1 MRQHRDRACH
11 SCCVRFVASR
21 VVRASVLPVL
31 PVLLSVAL
39 LAGCTSVPPRA
50 GAGRSTSPTLTQSPA
65 TSPTSTAAPTP
76 TAKPSPS
83 PRTGVVVGPAPR
95 TGCLRTV
102 TLGLSVQ
109 RRAITAC
116 ERGAP
121 GGVALVVI
129 GTIHGDETLGL
140 GVVGDLL
147 TAPVQA
153 GVDLWLIRTVNPD
166 GLAHHTRANAHGVDE
181 NRNWP
186 GSWAAS
192 TPGSPSYSGRHPFSE
207 PETAALARF
216 LTTIKPRTV
225 VIFHSPLDAV
235 DFSEG
240 ADPAVTRYLAQAS
253 GFAARSL
260 GARPGSLTGWFNS
273 QAWHGT
279 AITFEFAGTTTSA
292 QVARV
297 SRALLSLARWRT
309 GSRG

>member
-1 MRQHRDRACH
+1 M
-11 SCCVRFVASR
+11 
-21 VVRASVLPVL
+21 
-31 PVLLSVAL
+31 
-39 LAGCTSVPPRA
+39 
-50 GAGRSTSPTLTQSPA
+50 
-65 TSPTSTAAPTP
+65 
-76 TAKPSPS
+76 
-83 PRTGVVVGPAPR
+83 VVGPAPR

-129 GTIHGDETLGL
+129 GTIHGDESLGL

-147 TAPVQA
+147 KAPVQT

-166 GLAHHTRANAHGVDE
+166 GLAHHTRGNAHGVDE

-192 TPGSPSYSGRHPFSE
+192 TPGSPTYSGRRPLSE
-207 PETAALARF
+207 PETAALARL

-240 ADPAVTRYLAQAS
+240 ADPAVTRYLAHAS
-253 GFAARSL
+253 GFAARTL
-260 GARPGSLTGWFNS
+260 GSRPGSLTGWFNS

-279 AITFEFAGTTTSA
+279 AITFEFARTASTT
-292 QVARV
+292 QVVRV
-297 SRALLSLARWRT
+297 SRALLALARWRA
-309 GSRG
+309 GKQG

>member
-1 MRQHRDRACH
+1 
-11 SCCVRFVASR
+11 
-21 VVRASVLPVL
+21 VL

-39 LAGCTSVPPRA
+39 LAGCTSVPTTA

-65 TSPTSTAAPTP
+65 VSPTSSAAPTP
-76 TAKPSPS
+76 TSTAKPSPS
-83 PRTGVVVGPAPR
+83 PRTGVVVGPALR

-109 RRAITAC
+109 RRTITAC

-147 TAPVQA
+147 KAPVQD

-166 GLAHHTRANAHGVDE
+166 GLAHHTRGNARGVDE

-192 TPGSPSYSGRHPFSE
+192 TPGSPAYSGRRPLSE

-216 LTTIKPRTV
+216 LTSLRPRTV

-253 GFAARSL
+253 GFVARSL

-273 QAWHGT
+273 QPWHGT
-279 AITFEFAGTTTSA
+279 AITFEFAGTTSTA

-297 SRALLSLARWRT
+297 SRALLSLARWRA